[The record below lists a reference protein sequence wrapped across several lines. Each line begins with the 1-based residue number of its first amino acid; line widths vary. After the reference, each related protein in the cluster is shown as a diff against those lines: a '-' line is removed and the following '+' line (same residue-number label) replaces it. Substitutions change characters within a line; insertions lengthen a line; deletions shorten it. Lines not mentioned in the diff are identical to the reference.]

1 MGRVCLSTVG
11 RAAVAEV
18 RRDVDTRFSV
28 GWPGHV
34 VGNFLLLVARGS
46 LVRRLQI
53 IFWVRGAGCSW
64 RSKVGRFDGTSVVSG
79 CLTTAVSMRLLGYV
93 REFGLPS

>member
-18 RRDVDTRFSV
+18 RRDVNTRFSV

-34 VGNFLLLVARGS
+34 VANLLLLVARGS
-46 LVRRLQI
+46 LVRWLVI
-53 IFWVRGAGCSW
+53 IFWVRGAGCSR

-79 CLTTAVSMRLLGYV
+79 CLATAVSTRLLGYV